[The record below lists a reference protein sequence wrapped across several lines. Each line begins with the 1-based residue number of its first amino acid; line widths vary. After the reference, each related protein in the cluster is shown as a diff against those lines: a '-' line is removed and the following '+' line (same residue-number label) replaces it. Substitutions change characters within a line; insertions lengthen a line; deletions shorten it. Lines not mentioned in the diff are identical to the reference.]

1 MTPTGARRFIR
12 YITYMG
18 SQTQTFKCIVTALFI
33 SAVSSGPAVASSL
46 DDLFARLAEA
56 EAGKGGRIER
66 QITAIWENSGSPSRD
81 LLLQRGN
88 DALEEG
94 NAEAAL
100 EHYSALIDH
109 APEFAAGYN
118 GRATAYF
125 LLGLYGPSLDD
136 LRQTLV
142 LEPRHF
148 GAMRGLAVI
157 FENLERPAEA
167 LEVYRKV
174 ADLNPADTD
183 VQDAIARLETEL
195 EGQAL

>member
-1 MTPTGARRFIR
+1 M
-12 YITYMG
+12 
-18 SQTQTFKCIVTALFI
+18 QTQTFKYIVTALLMNAAI
-33 SAVSSGPAVASSL
+33 VGPVAGATL

-56 EAGKGGRIER
+56 EPGKGGRIER
-66 QITAIWENSGSPSRD
+66 QISAIWENSGSPARD
-81 LLLQRGN
+81 LLLQRGK
-88 DALEEG
+88 DALEDG
-94 NAEAAL
+94 DAEAAL
-100 EHYSALIDH
+100 DHFSALIDH
-109 APEFAAGYN
+109 TPDFAAGYN

-148 GAMRGLAVI
+148 WAMRGLAVI
-157 FENLERPAEA
+157 FENLERPSEA
-167 LEVYRKV
+167 LEVYQQV